1 MKLIEKIIQFFKR
14 FGRKRKIKKIEEI
27 KNKYEEDC
35 FKNTE
40 KDIKEEYNKVAIA
53 KAMKNTS
60 ADDERIIEKLVI
72 RKLSKTENEYL
83 KKKAKEFNINSINK
97 TNYKN
102 YCLGTKKYKNKVY
115 SIISLYRITK
125 GKRSDFKYILVFK
138 HIKNDKPDA
147 KMKNLYSLYIDFHG
161 EPYFGNY
168 YRLFK
173 NQKFLNKIWKKIE
186 KLHNRD
192 EYNKKKI
199 TERRN

>member
-1 MKLIEKIIQFFKR
+1 MKLIEKIIQFFKQ
-14 FGRKRKIKKIEEI
+14 FVNKKKVKKIEEI
-27 KNKYEEDC
+27 KKKYEEDC

-40 KDIKEEYNKVAIA
+40 KNINEQYNKVAMA
-53 KAMKNTS
+53 KTMKNTS
-60 ADDERIIEKLVI
+60 TDDDRIIEKLVV
-72 RKLSKTENEYL
+72 RKLSKNENEYL
-83 KKKAKEFNINSINK
+83 KKKIKEFNINSINK

-102 YCLGTKKYKNKVY
+102 YCLGTKKYKNNIY

-125 GKRSDFKYILVFK
+125 GKRSDFKYVLVFK

-147 KMKNLYSLYIDFHG
+147 KMKNLYSLYIDFRG

-186 KLHNRD
+186 KLHNRN
-192 EYNKKKI
+192 EYDKKKN